1 MKQTITIRTNANG
14 QTLAD
19 LRAKYWGNQPGTI
32 FSRPNRAKVASW
44 LMLAQAQT
52 LAFNAQ
58 CLQNRLRMWAAGPE
72 AVKATK
78 REIRETMA
86 HANDALRKAY
96 GA

>member
-1 MKQTITIRTNANG
+1 MTTATATNKNG

-32 FSRPNRAKVASW
+32 FARANKAQIVSP
-44 LMLAQAQT
+44 LLLAQAQT

-58 CLQNRLRMWAAGPE
+58 CLTNRLRMWAAGPE

-78 REIRETMA
+78 REIAQMMA
-86 HANDALRKAY
+86 DANDALRGAY
-96 GA
+96 GR

>member
-1 MKQTITIRTNANG
+1 MTTATPTNKNG

-19 LRAKYWGNQPGTI
+19 LRAKYWGDQMGTI

-58 CLQNRLRMWAAGPE
+58 CLTNRLRMWYAGPE

-78 REIRETMA
+78 REIAELMA
-86 HANDALRKAY
+86 NANDALRKAY
-96 GA
+96 GK